1 MALKYYPLS
10 RIKTNLYTR
19 GDTFATEDG
28 KPYTGRYYLTFDNKA
43 FTGVNPVL
51 GENKL
56 LLTFITDPIHSET
69 VTLAATRNNTRDKV
83 LNSTYYA
90 AATAQDI
97 NSSLLTELIPYYPT
111 PIDSDYQLGYFTR
124 YFAKNVS
131 GPGYIIEVSP
141 SDYANIQNNTNPD
154 SYLVYE
160 STSILWQ
167 LTGPLKDTR
176 ISQYQIKGGVYDT
189 NKRVTEQKALTFRG
203 LIEFI
208 GGEYT
213 KFAKITPD
221 PVATSGSM

>member
-1 MALKYYPLS
+1 
-10 RIKTNLYTR
+10 
-19 GDTFATEDG
+19 
-28 KPYTGRYYLTFDNKA
+28 
-43 FTGVNPVL
+43 
-51 GENKL
+51 
-56 LLTFITDPIHSET
+56 
-69 VTLAATRNNTRDKV
+69 
-83 LNSTYYA
+83 
-90 AATAQDI
+90 
-97 NSSLLTELIPYYPT
+97 
-111 PIDSDYQLGYFTR
+111 
-124 YFAKNVS
+124 
-131 GPGYIIEVSP
+131 
-141 SDYANIQNNTNPD
+141 
-154 SYLVYE
+154 VYE

>member
-1 MALKYYPLS
+1 MLKYYPLS
-10 RIKTNLYTR
+10 RIKTDLYTR
-19 GDTFATEDG
+19 GTTYVLPNG
-28 KPYTGRYYLTFDNKA
+28 KPYTGKYYITFDGQA
-43 FTGVNPVL
+43 FTGANPVVGTNEQL
-51 GENKL
+51 SLILEPFKSTNFTATEKN
-56 LLTFITDPIHSET
+56 IDYT
-69 VTLAATRNNTRDKV
+69 VAKSQSASTQTN
-83 LNSTYYA
+83 LNSF
-90 AATAQDI
+90 
-97 NSSLLTELIPYYPT
+97 LIVDQLQEVQPYYPT

-131 GPGYIIEVSP
+131 GPGYIIEISP

-154 SYLVYE
+154 NYLVYE

-176 ISQYQIKGGVYDT
+176 VSQYQIKGGVYDT

-213 KFAKITPD
+213 KFAKITP
-221 PVATSGSM
+221 